1 MTLNELIANYVESG
15 NATNDEM
22 VECIQLISEYLC
34 LITPKEYAKQK
45 GIKFQSV
52 YKSKKPVTILGKK
65 FIIDND

>member
-1 MTLNELIANYVESG
+1 MTLNNLIAEYIESG
-15 NATNDEM
+15 NATNEQM
-22 VECIQLISEYLC
+22 VEGIQQLSDYLC

-52 YKSKKPVTILGKK
+52 YKSKKPINILGKK

>member
-1 MTLNELIANYVESG
+1 MNLNELITNCVESG
-15 NATNDEM
+15 NATNEQM
-22 VECIQLISEYLC
+22 VESIQLISEYLC

-52 YKSKKPVTILGKK
+52 YKSKKIVTILGKK

>member
-1 MTLNELIANYVESG
+1 MNLNELIANCVESG
-15 NATNDEM
+15 NATNEQM
-22 VECIQLISEYLC
+22 VESIQLISEYLC

-52 YKSKKPVTILGKK
+52 YKSKKTVTILGKK

>member
-1 MTLNELIANYVESG
+1 MTLNELIGNCVESG
-15 NATNDEM
+15 NATNEQM
-22 VECIQLISEYLC
+22 VEGIQQLSDYLC

-52 YKSKKPVTILGKK
+52 YKSKKTVTILGKK

>member
-1 MTLNELIANYVESG
+1 MTLNELIANCVESG
-15 NATNDEM
+15 NATNEQM
-22 VECIQLISEYLC
+22 VECIQLLSEYLC

-52 YKSKKPVTILGKK
+52 YKSKKTVTILGKK